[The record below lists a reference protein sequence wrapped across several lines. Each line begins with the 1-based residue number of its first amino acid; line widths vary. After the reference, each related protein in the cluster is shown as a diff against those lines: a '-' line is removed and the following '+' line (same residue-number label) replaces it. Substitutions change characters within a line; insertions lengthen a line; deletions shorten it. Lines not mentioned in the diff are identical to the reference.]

1 MSMKTWVAQC
11 WRIRRCYK
19 LWLWRWWRPAEAA
32 PIRPLAWERLYAVGA
47 ALTRKKRKEKSN
59 HVMRNKKMK
68 PLQNRLVSKRRK
80 ERLGVPWWLW
90 GLSIWGC
97 HGRGSVSIP
106 GPCRGC
112 GQRTPPTVRSHN
124 ASIGTAKRYV
134 LFGRPCDGVSQSHLW
149 AFQGPGRGPQ
159 RVSPSHLETHCKQ
172 PAQVS
177 EQLYP

>member
-1 MSMKTWVAQC
+1 MLEDPALLQAVA
-11 WRIRRCYK
+11 
-19 LWLWRWWRPAEAA
+19 LAVVEAGRGSSDST
-32 PIRPLAWERLYAVGA
+32 PSLGTSICCGCCPNKEK
-47 ALTRKKRKEKSN
+47 KKREEKSN

-80 ERLGVPWWLW
+80 ECLGVPWWLW

-112 GQRTPPTVRSHN
+112 GQRTPSTVRGHN
-124 ASIGTAKRYV
+124 ASIGTTKRYV
-134 LFGRPCDGVSQSHLW
+134 LFGRQCDGFSQSHVW
-149 AFQGPGRGPQ
+149 AFQGPGRGPR
-159 RVSPSHLETHCKQ
+159 RVSPSHLETHRKQ